1 MNGLLEILTTRKWMI
16 SPEFVHS
23 IRDVIER
30 NMNGHASLGLGV
42 KSMGY
47 TAAVGSNGI
56 VEYATNEEG
65 VGAWEPKNMTKPFF
79 NVVSVDGPITRN
91 GGACSYGSI
100 EFRDMVFEAANNP
113 LCLGH
118 LFVIN
123 TPGGSAWA
131 KNDFQQ
137 AIDYAHDRNQ
147 PVLAFVDGMCCSA
160 GMYLAALCDER
171 YYMHPKDEI
180 GCIGVMA
187 AFYTQKDGSKNEYT
201 NETYHELYD
210 PESFEKNKW
219 VRDVANDDKTDLL
232 VADLAALG
240 VEFRADV
247 KANCPNATDEH
258 LHGKIFAAE
267 DVKGILMDGQSTV
280 LGCFQRIK
288 LLAKQR
294 GNKASESLS
303 EQSKSNLNM
312 DKKYQNI
319 ATACGVNE
327 LVMTEEGT
335 HLDLSLCDK
344 LAETL
349 GQAEET
355 KTALDKANETIKGL
369 EQQLEETKAASEQ
382 ERNNDF
388 EGLKKEQEAA
398 IAALTEAN
406 EKAMAEAKAE
416 ADKAIEALKS
426 ELDAA
431 KATLKEAEQKI
442 ADRDEQ
448 IQTLTAAP
456 AETEGEESPASNGT
470 GAEQSHLVTGVPQY
484 DPTKSPS
491 ENRRAMEEYERKL
504 QATIGSKTSI

>member
-1 MNGLLEILTTRKWMI
+1 MI

-23 IRDVIER
+23 IREVIES
-30 NMNGHASLGLGV
+30 NMNGHVPLGLAAQSLGYIAYV
-42 KSMGY
+42 TK
-47 TAAVGSNGI
+47 
-56 VEYATNEEG
+56 EG
-65 VGAWEPKNMTKPFF
+65 VVKTLKNGYGQPIWKPNEMNAPFF
-79 NVVSVDGPITRN
+79 AVLSVSGAITRN
-91 GGACSYGSI
+91 GGACSCGSI
-100 EFRDMVFEAANNP
+100 DFRDMVFEAANNP

-240 VEFRADV
+240 VDFRADV

-267 DVKGILMDGQSTV
+267 DVKGILMDGQSTA
-280 LGCFQRIK
+280 LGCFQRIM

-294 GNKASESLS
+294 GNKASVFLS

-355 KTALDKANETIKGL
+355 KTALDKANETIKSL

-416 ADKAIEALKS
+416 ADKAIEALKA

>member
-1 MNGLLEILTTRKWMI
+1 
-16 SPEFVHS
+16 
-23 IRDVIER
+23 
-30 NMNGHASLGLGV
+30 
-42 KSMGY
+42 
-47 TAAVGSNGI
+47 
-56 VEYATNEEG
+56 
-65 VGAWEPKNMTKPFF
+65 
-79 NVVSVDGPITRN
+79 
-91 GGACSYGSI
+91 
-100 EFRDMVFEAANNP
+100 
-113 LCLGH
+113 
-118 LFVIN
+118 
-123 TPGGSAWA
+123 
-131 KNDFQQ
+131 
-137 AIDYAHDRNQ
+137 
-147 PVLAFVDGMCCSA
+147 
-160 GMYLAALCDER
+160 
-171 YYMHPKDEI
+171 
-180 GCIGVMA
+180 
-187 AFYTQKDGSKNEYT
+187 
-201 NETYHELYD
+201 
-210 PESFEKNKW
+210 
-219 VRDVANDDKTDLL
+219 
-232 VADLAALG
+232 
-240 VEFRADV
+240 
-247 KANCPNATDEH
+247 
-258 LHGKIFAAE
+258 
-267 DVKGILMDGQSTV
+267 
-280 LGCFQRIK
+280 
-288 LLAKQR
+288 
-294 GNKASESLS
+294 
-303 EQSKSNLNM
+303 M

-426 ELDAA
+426 ELAAA
-431 KATLKEAEQKI
+431 KTALKEAEQKI

-448 IQTLTAAP
+448 IQTLTAVP
-456 AETEGEESPASNGT
+456 AETEERGKVLLLNGT

>member
-1 MNGLLEILTTRKWMI
+1 
-16 SPEFVHS
+16 
-23 IRDVIER
+23 
-30 NMNGHASLGLGV
+30 
-42 KSMGY
+42 
-47 TAAVGSNGI
+47 
-56 VEYATNEEG
+56 
-65 VGAWEPKNMTKPFF
+65 
-79 NVVSVDGPITRN
+79 
-91 GGACSYGSI
+91 
-100 EFRDMVFEAANNP
+100 
-113 LCLGH
+113 
-118 LFVIN
+118 
-123 TPGGSAWA
+123 
-131 KNDFQQ
+131 
-137 AIDYAHDRNQ
+137 
-147 PVLAFVDGMCCSA
+147 
-160 GMYLAALCDER
+160 
-171 YYMHPKDEI
+171 
-180 GCIGVMA
+180 
-187 AFYTQKDGSKNEYT
+187 
-201 NETYHELYD
+201 
-210 PESFEKNKW
+210 
-219 VRDVANDDKTDLL
+219 
-232 VADLAALG
+232 
-240 VEFRADV
+240 
-247 KANCPNATDEH
+247 
-258 LHGKIFAAE
+258 
-267 DVKGILMDGQSTV
+267 
-280 LGCFQRIK
+280 
-288 LLAKQR
+288 
-294 GNKASESLS
+294 
-303 EQSKSNLNM
+303 M

-426 ELDAA
+426 ELDA
-431 KATLKEAEQKI
+431 TLKEAEQKI

-448 IQTLTAAP
+448 IRTLTAAP